1 MKRLSFALLL
11 AILLVPFSC
20 KNEKEAAPGPAKSIV
35 ILHENDVH
43 CTVDGYARIAGLRNA
58 IRDTAYV
65 AVVSSG
71 DYLQGGSTGVL
82 SNGSY
87 IMDLQQAVG
96 YDAITL
102 GNHEFDY
109 FAPRLFEL
117 MEAYKAP
124 VVCANLYD
132 AATGER
138 CFPDYIIKEYGP
150 VKVAFVGATTPET
163 EDDEYYALHD
173 EKGEKI
179 FDLKAEGFYALIQQS
194 VDDARAKGA
203 DYVIVLGHLGEV
215 PTVQKVDSHGL
226 IAATSGIDAV
236 LDGHTH
242 SVVPAEYLANKD
254 GKPVLI
260 AQTGTAWE
268 NIGMLVIHTDGTLSH
283 ALLPVSEITEEDPK
297 VVAVLEDIKA
307 RMQEVASRGIGDSEV
322 TLTINDANGSR
333 LVRRGETN
341 LGDLLCDAMRTRMDA
356 DIALANGGG
365 VRADIPAGELTYG
378 DIINAFPFVNYVYK
392 IEATGDDIL
401 QVIDHCTRKAPL
413 EEDGDFPQCS
423 GLRYVVHTADRRI
436 SNVVIQRPG
445 GVLEPLDPEK
455 TYTVATIN
463 YCVNGGGF
471 SHLFEHCTIL
481 EATDTYYRDAVAD
494 YITGTLGGHV
504 GPAYAQPQGRITF
517 VQ

>member
-1 MKRLSFALLL
+1 MKRFSFALLL

-43 CTVDGYARIAGLRNA
+43 CAVDGYARIAGLRNA

-87 IMDLQQAVG
+87 IMDIQQAVG

-117 MEAYKAP
+117 MEAYKVP

-226 IAATSGIDAV
+226 IAATTGIDAV

-268 NIGMLVIHTDGTLSH
+268 NIGKLTIATDGTLSH
-283 ALLPVSEITEEDPK
+283 TLVPVAELTEEDPT
-297 VVAVLEDIKA
+297 VAAVIADIKQQ
-307 RMQEVASRGIGDSEV
+307 MEVVSSRVLGDSEV
-322 TLTINDANGSR
+322 YLTINDPAGKRVSR
-333 LVRRGETN
+333 SGECN
-341 LGDLLCDAMRTRMDA
+341 LGDLLCDAMRHWMDA

-365 VRADIPAGELTYG
+365 IRASIPAGTLTYG
-378 DIINAFPFVNYVYK
+378 DIINVFPFVNYVYK

-401 QVIDHCTRKAPL
+401 QVIDHCTRKAPQ
-413 EEDGDFPQCS
+413 EEEGDFPQCS
-423 GLRYVVHTADRRI
+423 GIRYTVHTMDRRLSDVAI
-436 SNVVIQRPG
+436 LRDG
-445 GVLEPLDPEK
+445 EWEPIDPDK

-471 SHLFEHCTIL
+471 GHLFEHCKIL
-481 EATDTYYRDAVAD
+481 RTSDMYYRDAVAN
-494 YITGTLGGHV
+494 YIVEVLGGHV
-504 GPAYAQPQGRITF
+504 GQTYAEPQGRIRF
-517 VQ
+517 VK